1 MRSFLKILMVALV
14 FTLSI
19 TAWSQDQEAYI
30 PSPKARK
37 AFEKGLELYRA
48 GKLSGATGQ
57 LEKAAGIDT
66 AWAAPY
72 ILLADIARDQS
83 RAPDAIAA
91 YRKAISIDPGYSP
104 ELYYLLAKV
113 YYDIEQYGDAV
124 AYFRDYLLFKGIRD
138 EKRAVVERL
147 LETALFRKHAMEN
160 PVPFEPLNLGK
171 YINSAYDE
179 FVNSI
184 TLDEQ
189 RLVYTLMQPDSVVSG
204 RYVESFMLAMMT
216 DSGWV
221 NTGTALPGLLK
232 LGNVGAMSLSPDGRF
247 IFFTSCGAEGG
258 YGSCDLYVCGREGN
272 GWGEPV
278 NLGKNV
284 NSESWDSQPC
294 FSADGQTL
302 WFASARPGGYGGSD
316 IWSSRFIPGRGW
328 TEPVNAGPEINT
340 NQEEMAPFIH
350 PDGQTMYFSSK
361 GHIGMGGFDLFVV
374 RKENDGNWAKAVNMG
389 YPVNTASDE
398 INLVVATN
406 GKAAYLSS
414 DIEDGFGGYDIYRF
428 NLPPGLAPRQV
439 SYIAGLV
446 RDAETLEALNAEI
459 ELINLASG
467 ELVVRCQS
475 DPENGYYIAALPG
488 GKNYALNISRQGYLF
503 YSANFNLQ
511 EMKAPDDPLEMD
523 VMLQPLKAGQS
534 MVLNN
539 IFFDTDRY
547 ELDTLSR
554 VELEKLYALLIE
566 NPGLRILIGGHTDDV
581 GTGEYNQLLSEKR
594 AEAVFNFLVGR
605 GIDPGRLEYRGFGL
619 TRPMGENLTEQGRAR
634 NRRTEITVID

>member
-1 MRSFLKILMVALV
+1 MRSFLEILLMAIVLALPA
-14 FTLSI
+14 
-19 TAWSQDQEAYI
+19 TAMPQEHAAHV
-30 PSPKARK
+30 PLPKAGK
-37 AFEKGLELYRA
+37 AFEKGLELYRT
-48 GKLSGATGQ
+48 GKLSAALGQ

-66 AWAAPY
+66 AWAAPH

-83 RAPDAIAA
+83 RTTDAIAA

-124 AYFRDYLLFKGIRD
+124 VYFQDYLLYNGIRE
-138 EKRAVVERL
+138 EKRALVERL

-171 YINSAYDE
+171 YINSVHDE

-204 RYVESFMLAMMT
+204 RYVESFMLAVMT

-221 NTGTALPGLLK
+221 NTGTALPRLLK

-258 YGSCDLYVCGREGN
+258 YGSCDLYVCGREGD
-272 GWGEPV
+272 GWGEPL
-278 NLGKNV
+278 NLGKTV

-302 WFASARPGGYGGSD
+302 WFASARPGGFGGSD

-328 TEPVNAGPEINT
+328 TEPVNAGAGINT

-374 RKENDGNWAKAVNMG
+374 RKKSDGSWGEAENLG

-428 NLPPGLAPRQV
+428 NLPPGLAPQKV

-459 ELINLASG
+459 ELIDLAGG

-475 DPENGYYIAALPG
+475 DPVSGYYIAALPEG
-488 GKNYALNISRQGYLF
+488 RNYALNISRKDYLF

-511 EMKAPDDPLEMD
+511 EIKAPENPLKMD

-547 ELDTLSR
+547 ELDTLSK
-554 VELEKLYALLIE
+554 VELEKLYGLLIE

-581 GTGEYNQLLSEKR
+581 GTEEYNQLLSEKR
-594 AEAVFNFLVGR
+594 AEAVYDFLVGR
-605 GIDPGRLEYRGFGL
+605 GIEPGRLEYRGFGL
-619 TRPMGENLTEQGRAR
+619 TSPMGENLTEQGRAR